1 MVRVTDVSNSRIT
14 EANNAGQTGR
24 LNIAS
29 DRFTALVAKKLQIVS
44 MADVMR
50 ILEIRAVIAE
60 TPEAGRLKAVE
71 EAITE
76 LNAMANVK

>member
-1 MVRVTDVSNSRIT
+1 MVRVTDVADTRI
-14 EANNAGQTGR
+14 AQGNKAVQQGR

-29 DRFTALVAKKLQIVS
+29 DRFTTLVARKLQVVS

-60 TPEAGRLKAVE
+60 TPEAGRLKATE

-76 LNAMANVK
+76 LNAMADVK